1 MNAVKIIAASPQ
13 EALEQVQAQI
23 GPDAVIL
30 NVRNLPVTGM
40 KKLWTKPQVEVLAT
54 AQEPV
59 PNEKESLQ
67 QLAVKVR
74 QLEGELYARGIPPI
88 ETLPSPEAKLPPKVM
103 QLIREAQGDK
113 LEEALLPAVQVLEQI
128 GLLPSHA
135 RWLSAQSRNFL
146 GATKPRNLPEEM
158 ELLREVLSEYWHQ
171 LARRVEKPGNP
182 VRVLVGTPGTGK
194 TTVLAK
200 WATQETFLRQRPS
213 RIWRLDAD
221 RPNTAEFLSL
231 HGELLQVPVERVW
244 DPDEQPPEDTLRLV
258 DFPGVSADQPDSLE
272 ALARQVNDL
281 GETEI
286 HLVLNAAYDLGL
298 LLRQAKAF
306 SLLRLSGVI
315 LTHVD
320 ETERW
325 SKVWNIMLAMQLPIT
340 YLSGGQDIPGDFH
353 PAIPESLFD
362 AWVSSAMAED

>member
-1 MNAVKIIAASPQ
+1 
-13 EALEQVQAQI
+13 
-23 GPDAVIL
+23 
-30 NVRNLPVTGM
+30 
-40 KKLWTKPQVEVLAT
+40 
-54 AQEPV
+54 
-59 PNEKESLQ
+59 
-67 QLAVKVR
+67 
-74 QLEGELYARGIPPI
+74 
-88 ETLPSPEAKLPPKVM
+88 
-103 QLIREAQGDK
+103 
-113 LEEALLPAVQVLEQI
+113 
-128 GLLPSHA
+128 
-135 RWLSAQSRNFL
+135 
-146 GATKPRNLPEEM
+146 
-158 ELLREVLSEYWHQ
+158 
-171 LARRVEKPGNP
+171 
-182 VRVLVGTPGTGK
+182 
-194 TTVLAK
+194 VLAK

-258 DFPGVSADQPDSLE
+258 DFPGVPADQPDSLE
-272 ALARQVNDL
+272 ALARQVKDL
-281 GETEI
+281 GESEI

-320 ETERW
+320 EADRW
-325 SKVWNIMLAMQLPIT
+325 SKVWNIMLATQLPIT

-362 AWVSSAMAED
+362 AWVSSAMARD